1 MAKLISKV
9 YGDALFQSAKEAD
22 ALDLIYQ
29 EISGLKVVFEQ
40 NPGLLKILESPKIS
54 REEKAGT
61 LREVFSGKLSD
72 MSMGF
77 LMSIVEKCRQNEL
90 YAIFD
95 HFISEVKEDKKI
107 GIAFVGSA
115 NELSEE
121 QKAALVRKLIATT
134 GYEVFE
140 MHYQV
145 DPDLL
150 GGLRIRIKDRVV
162 DSTIKNRLYQI
173 KQDLLSV
180 QMR

>member
-9 YGDALFQSAKEAD
+9 YGDALFQSAKEAE
-22 ALDLIYQ
+22 ALDRIYQ
-29 EISGLKVVFEQ
+29 EISDLKLVFEQ

-54 REEKAGT
+54 REEKADA
-61 LREVFSGKLSD
+61 LKAVFSGKISE

-77 LMSIVEKCRQNEL
+77 LMSIIEKCRQNEL

-95 HFISEVKEDKKI
+95 YFIAKVKEDRKI
-107 GIAFVGSA
+107 GIAFVSSA
-115 NELSEE
+115 SELSGE
-121 QKAALVRKLIATT
+121 QKEALVQKLISTT
-134 GYEVFE
+134 EYEVFE

-145 DPDLL
+145 EPDLL

-162 DSTIKNRLYQI
+162 DSTIKNRLYQL